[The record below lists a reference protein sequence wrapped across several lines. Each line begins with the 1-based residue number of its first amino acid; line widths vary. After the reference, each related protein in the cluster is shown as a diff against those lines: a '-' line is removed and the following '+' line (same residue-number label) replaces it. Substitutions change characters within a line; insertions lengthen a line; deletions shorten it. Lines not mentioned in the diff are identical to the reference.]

1 MIYLSDLSY
10 HSRWLTLHYVAW
22 YSSLDHQGPIGMHH
36 EEQLVKLGPLC
47 AICVALVQVQMMRKA
62 LLHKPEFEIYHQLLI
77 PMQHE
82 VPAYN
87 MVIRYLV
94 KYKYDD

>member
-1 MIYLSDLSY
+1 MCI
-10 HSRWLTLHYVAW
+10 
-22 YSSLDHQGPIGMHH
+22 
-36 EEQLVKLGPLC
+36 
-47 AICVALVQVQMMRKA
+47 ALVQIQMMRKA
-62 LLHKPEFEIYHQLLI
+62 LLHKPEFEIYHHLLI

>member
-1 MIYLSDLSY
+1 
-10 HSRWLTLHYVAW
+10 
-22 YSSLDHQGPIGMHH
+22 
-36 EEQLVKLGPLC
+36 
-47 AICVALVQVQMMRKA
+47 MMRKA
-62 LLHKPEFEIYHQLLI
+62 LLHKPEFEIYHHLLI

-87 MVIRYLV
+87 MVIKYLV

>member
-1 MIYLSDLSY
+1 M
-10 HSRWLTLHYVAW
+10 AW

-36 EEQLVKLGPLC
+36 EHAAAGKLGPLC
-47 AICVALVQVQMMRKA
+47 AICVALVQIQMMRKA
-62 LLHKPEFEIYHQLLI
+62 LLHKPEFEIYHHLLI

-87 MVIRYLV
+87 MVV
-94 KYKYDD
+94 